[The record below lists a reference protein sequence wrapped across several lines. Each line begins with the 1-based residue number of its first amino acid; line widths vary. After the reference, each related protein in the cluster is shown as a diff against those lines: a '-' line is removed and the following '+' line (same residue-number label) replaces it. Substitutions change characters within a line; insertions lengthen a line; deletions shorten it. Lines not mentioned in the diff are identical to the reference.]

1 MINNTSTE
9 FYKYICKWLR
19 KSSEEIDRNK
29 QQITR
34 KELEKRMGINWS
46 SLHKVL
52 NGTRRKAATRDYII
66 AVCSQ
71 LQMSVEET
79 NVALY
84 KYGFPVL
91 YQSHSKEDD
100 HQFYKRDQL
109 LILLL
114 NNSKQKRCTIDKINK
129 MLIDSNLQV
138 LDLPNRKEKKE
149 ESQYL
154 IAFRNNKIVV
164 SNAYFNAYDSLET
177 LHSLDMYDCISNMY
191 IEHRKSGERFK
202 LQYSTDSNYCLYPID
217 DGLVNYMN
225 LKTFK
230 EPCESEEYESY
241 FSLLKTNNEQVLNEL
256 YKKVDD
262 TKNYKE
268 RVSASFENN
277 RLNVFAEGYSYLIP
291 EIDEYLFV
299 VYSEG
304 RFEYSLSKKSRFLRY
319 SLKKDRYKDIFKNTE
334 EEIQFRTNDLEQVK
348 NLYLIYCKKYHD
360 LGGDVVEEIQK
371 QFICLKDEVEKLV
384 WDLKD
389 EKKFIRNS
397 HYIYDMSYEYNICNY
412 MGLLDY
418 FSFECIDKE
427 VELYQLMTD
436 EFEYEGVIVTF
447 DDVKYAFELGM
458 NNIKEIYEAKIR
470 YGNIKNIID
479 TL

>member
-1 MINNTSTE
+1 MYNNTSTE

-34 KELEKRMGINWS
+34 KELEHRMGINWS

-91 YQSHSKEDD
+91 YRSHYNEDD
-100 HQFYKRDQL
+100 YEFYKRDQL

-114 NNSKQKRCTIDKINK
+114 NKSKQNRCTIDKINK
-129 MLIDSNLQV
+129 ILLDSNLQV

-154 IAFRNNKIVV
+154 IAVRNNKIVT
-164 SNAYFNAYDSLET
+164 SNDYFNAYDSLET

-202 LQYSTDSNYCLYPID
+202 LQYSTNSNYCLYPID
-217 DGLVNYMN
+217 DGLVKYLNF
-225 LKTFK
+225 KTFK
-230 EPCESEEYESY
+230 KSCESEEYETY

-299 VYSEG
+299 TYSEG
-304 RFEYSLSKKSRFLRY
+304 EFEYSLSKKSRFLRY
-319 SLKKDRYKDIFKNTE
+319 SLKKDRYEDIFKNTE
-334 EEIQFRTNDLEQVK
+334 KEIQFRTNDVGQVK
-348 NLYLIYCKKYHD
+348 SLYLKYSKKYYD
-360 LGGDVVEEIQK
+360 IGDYVVKEIMK
-371 QFICLKDEVEKLV
+371 QFIYLKEEVEKRV
-384 WDLKD
+384 SDLKNVR
-389 EKKFIRNS
+389 KFIRNS
-397 HYIYDMSYEYNICNY
+397 NYIYDMSYEYNICNF

-418 FSFECIDKE
+418 FSFECIDE
-427 VELYQLMTD
+427 VAELYQLMTD
-436 EFEYEGVIVTF
+436 EFEYEGVAVTY